1 MNQQVLQQSLS
12 ALMDNEADE
21 LELRRV
27 LKASDEPEVRA
38 AWTRYQVART
48 AMHNET
54 AFASVDL
61 SARIM
66 AAIDAEPA
74 LSAAASTSGAAIE
87 SVGTHK
93 TRSMPWLGR
102 VAVAASVTLAVLGG
116 VRFYN
121 QDAVQQDALVVQS
134 EQRLPAASPAQSSV
148 VLASY
153 NAQGQSAPMAEVTS
167 GSNLWYERRLPSYLR
182 QHAQQSSVN
191 KTEVGLPYARAA
203 SLEGQ

>member
-21 LELRRV
+21 LELFRV
-27 LKASDEPEVRA
+27 LKASDEPELRA
-38 AWTRYQVART
+38 AWTRYQVARA

-54 AFASVDL
+54 AFSSVDL
-61 SARIM
+61 SAQIM

-74 LSAAASTSGAAIE
+74 LITPATVAPAAILE
-87 SVGTHK
+87 SRK
-93 TRSMPWLGR
+93 TFSMPWLGR
-102 VAVAASVTLAVLGG
+102 VAIAASVTLAVLGG

-121 QDAVQQDALVVQS
+121 QDALQQESMV
-134 EQRLPAASPAQSSV
+134 AQSDQRIPATSQAQNSV

-153 NAQGQSAPMAEVTS
+153 SGQRQTAPVEQSASEQES
-167 GSNLWYERRLPSYLR
+167 WYERRLPSYLR
-182 QHAQQSSVN
+182 QHAQQTSVN
-191 KTEVGLPYARAA
+191 KTESGLPYARAA

>member
-27 LKASDEPEVRA
+27 LNASDEPELRA
-38 AWTRYQVART
+38 AWTRFQVARA

-54 AFASVDL
+54 AFAPVDL

-66 AAIDAEPA
+66 AAIDAEPV
-74 LSAAASTSGAAIE
+74 LSHHAAVATPEA
-87 SVGTHK
+87 VVRT
-93 TRSMPWLGR
+93 MPWLGR

-121 QDAVQQDALVVQS
+121 QDAMQQDALVVQT
-134 EQRLPAASPAQSSV
+134 EQRLPATSSTQNSV

-153 NAQGQSAPMAEVTS
+153 SAQSHTAAVAETS
-167 GSNLWYERRLPSYLR
+167 DKASWYERRLPSYLR
-182 QHAQQSSVN
+182 QHAQQTSVN
-191 KTEVGLPYARAA
+191 KTEIGLPYARAA

>member
-21 LELRRV
+21 LELHRV
-27 LKASDEPEVRA
+27 LKATDEPELRA
-38 AWTRYQVART
+38 AWTRYQVARA
-48 AMHNET
+48 AMHNE
-54 AFASVDL
+54 AGFAPIDL
-61 SARIM
+61 SGQIM

-74 LSAAASTSGAAIE
+74 LAAPVADTEIIVPRKAG
-87 SVGTHK
+87 
-93 TRSMPWLGR
+93 SMAWLGR

-121 QDAVQQDALVVQS
+121 QDALPQDALVAQS
-134 EQRLPAASPAQSSV
+134 EQRLPATSQAQGSV

-153 NAQGQSAPMAEVTS
+153 NAQGQSAPVAETVAGQES
-167 GSNLWYERRLPSYLR
+167 WYERRLPSYLR

-191 KTEVGLPYARAA
+191 KTEIGLPYARAA

>member
-21 LELRRV
+21 LELHRV
-27 LKASDEPEVRA
+27 LKATDEPELRA
-38 AWTRYQVART
+38 AWTRYQVARA
-48 AMHNET
+48 AMHNEA
-54 AFASVDL
+54 AFASIDL
-61 SARIM
+61 SGKIM

-74 LSAAASTSGAAIE
+74 LTTPVADTEIIVPRKAG
-87 SVGTHK
+87 
-93 TRSMPWLGR
+93 SMAWLGR

-121 QDAVQQDALVVQS
+121 QDALQQDALVAQS
-134 EQRLPAASPAQSSV
+134 EQRLPAVSQPQNSV

-153 NAQGQSAPMAEVTS
+153 NAQGQSAPVAETVAGQES
-167 GSNLWYERRLPSYLR
+167 WYERRLPSYLR

-191 KTEVGLPYARAA
+191 KTESGLPYARAA

>member
-27 LKASDEPEVRA
+27 LNASDEPELRA
-38 AWTRYQVART
+38 AWTRYQVARA
-48 AMHNET
+48 AMRNET
-54 AFASVDL
+54 AFAPVDL

-74 LSAAASTSGAAIE
+74 LSHHATVATPETAASAPVRT
-87 SVGTHK
+87 
-93 TRSMPWLGR
+93 MPWLGR

-121 QDAVQQDALVVQS
+121 QDALQQDALVVQT
-134 EQRLPAASPAQSSV
+134 EQRLPATSSTQNSV

-153 NAQGQSAPMAEVTS
+153 SAQNHTAAVAETS
-167 GSNLWYERRLPSYLR
+167 DKASWYERRLPSYLR
-182 QHAQQSSVN
+182 QHAQQTSVN
-191 KTEVGLPYARAA
+191 KTEIGLPYARAA